1 MPAPSLPL
9 LCPIYGGPMRI
20 IAFITHSADIGQIL
34 DHIGVGSEPPN
45 IASAHGPPLS
55 PLSPL
60 WAGCGAHS
68 AEGSQVESD
77 WSSDWDLAAQAAPDD
92 EANQRIHWLGR
103 KNSDACA
110 LRDRAARAAATSH
123 RGPQRQ
129 GLWVAASPESA
140 GSKGAWWPKT
150 CAVFEIRWLEFL
162 SPWPRP
168 SAGWKPAAP
177 PANQT

>member
-92 EANQRIHWLGR
+92 EDNQRIHWLGR
-103 KNSDACA
+103 KKQRCMCAAGQGCACGG
-110 LRDRAARAAATSH
+110 H
-123 RGPQRQ
+123 KP
-129 GLWVAASPESA
+129 
-140 GSKGAWWPKT
+140 
-150 CAVFEIRWLEFL
+150 
-162 SPWPRP
+162 PWPAETRP
-168 SAGWKPAAP
+168 LGRCEP
-177 PANQT
+177 